1 LPQRPKRQG
10 VLRWGKPL
18 SMSPLGAYADWRAL
32 SRRTTTGPT
41 LQRIAP
47 VNRPEGQGEDYLIHE
62 VSTAPRRWGTRRPT
76 TAKTAIGPALRLAH
90 QDADEPGAWRPGSR
104 PPRMRPRLCT
114 RLLGPAGAGGPH
126 SRRFT
131 ATMKIAPRFLAF
143 GPIACSYAES
153 SRSGFSSPR
162 HTSSQRRKYPE

>member
-1 LPQRPKRQG
+1 
-10 VLRWGKPL
+10 
-18 SMSPLGAYADWRAL
+18 M
-32 SRRTTTGPT
+32 
-41 LQRIAP
+41 
-47 VNRPEGQGEDYLIHE
+47 
-62 VSTAPRRWGTRRPT
+62 APRRWGTRLPT
-76 TAKTAIGPALRLAH
+76 TAKTAIRLAH
-90 QDADEPGAWRPGSR
+90 QDADEQG
-104 PPRMRPRLCT
+104 
-114 RLLGPAGAGGPH
+114 LGDPTATQDAAQAPHEFPQAAGAGGPH